1 MIAVR
6 VQTFKVAP
14 MSQSQ
19 QCPACSQ
26 RFQTRLVVNAL
37 SRFAYTYICKPCAQR
52 EAAEHFFWRAK
63 AAERNL
69 AFTVLGKEAVAT
81 AAA

>member
-1 MIAVR
+1 
-6 VQTFKVAP
+6 

-19 QCPACSQ
+19 HCPACSQ
-26 RFQTRLVVNAL
+26 QFHTRLVVNVL

-52 EAAEHFFWRAK
+52 EAAEHFYWQAK
-63 AAERNL
+63 AAERKL
-69 AFTVLGKEAVAT
+69 ALTVSGKEAME